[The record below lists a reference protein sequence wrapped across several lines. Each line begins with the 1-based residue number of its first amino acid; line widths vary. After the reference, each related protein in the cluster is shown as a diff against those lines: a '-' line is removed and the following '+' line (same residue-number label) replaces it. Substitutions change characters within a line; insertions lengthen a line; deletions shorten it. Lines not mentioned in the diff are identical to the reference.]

1 MFMHDY
7 MSYLRQLCDLG
18 DLSVEIA
25 QESSPTYE
33 FTLTAQMKETDMPEI
48 ERVIFNDPAT
58 IVYWADGTKT
68 VVKCQNGDTFSKET
82 GLAMA
87 IAKRA
92 YGNNGY
98 YNDVMKQWLDE

>member
-7 MSYLRQLCDLG
+7 MRYLRQLCDLG
-18 DLSVEIA
+18 DWSVEIA
-25 QESSPTYE
+25 QESSPTYG
-33 FTLTAQMKETDMPEI
+33 FTLTAQVEETDMPEI

-58 IVYWADGTKT
+58 IVYWADGTKM